1 MRQTRSLCRMYLTV
15 IGLLLT
21 FFWARWAQAR
31 EQKPAEP
38 CSSLAS
44 LHIKNTVIFSAKEV
58 PEGTPIRQMGPM
70 SISSQPAHCLVEG
83 EINKHTGPD
92 GNEYGDKFQLRLPDA
107 WTGRFLF
114 QGGGGL
120 DGMLNP
126 AVGPARPGFKTALAG
141 GYAVVSTD
149 GGHEGTG
156 PGDATFG
163 ADPQARADYQYRST
177 EVVAPVAKLI
187 IAKYYGEP
195 PKYSYMS
202 GCSNGGREAMI
213 AAQRYPSLFDGVIA
227 GDPAF
232 DLTRAAV
239 AEAWFSMKFAE
250 IAPKGPNGMP
260 ALQKAFSDSDLKLLA
275 SAVLKQCDARDGLRD
290 GLIDESDS
298 CHFDP
303 AVLQCKSEKT
313 DACLSR
319 EQVDALQTTFSGP
332 VDSKGNRLY
341 SDWPYDAGLAA
352 PGWRIWTL
360 GNEQMPAL
368 NVLMYPAF
376 VNHVAL
382 PAGESPIKGP
392 FLFDFDKDPQR
403 INESANLINADSTDL
418 RAFRERGGKMILYTG
433 MSDPVF
439 SANDLI
445 AYYHRLANANGG
457 TSSTLHFVRL
467 FRIPGMNHCAGGP
480 ALDDF
485 DDLTA
490 IQDWV
495 EKGVAPDR
503 LIATG
508 REFPGRSRPLCPY
521 PQTSKYNGTGST
533 EDARNF
539 TCQNSRG
546 SGPKK

>member
-1 MRQTRSLCRMYLTV
+1 MSLVL
-15 IGLLLT
+15 IGLLVTLLSVALSQT
-21 FFWARWAQAR
+21 Q
-31 EQKPAEP
+31 ELKPVEP
-38 CSSLAS
+38 CSALAA
-44 LHIKNTVIFSAKEV
+44 LQIKNTVIFSAKEV
-58 PEGTPIRQMGPM
+58 PEGAAIGQMGPM
-70 SISSQPAHCLVEG
+70 PISPQPAHCLVEG

-126 AVGPARPGFKTALAG
+126 AVGPARPGFKTALAR

-149 GGHEGTG
+149 GGHEGKN

-163 ADPQARADYQYRST
+163 ADPEAREDYQYRST
-177 EVVAPVAKLI
+177 EVVAPVAKSI
-187 IAKYYGEP
+187 VSQYYGKP
-195 PKYSYMS
+195 PHHSYMA

-213 AAQRYPSLFDGVIA
+213 AAERYPSLFDGVIA

-232 DLTRAAV
+232 DLTRAAI
-239 AEAWFSMKFAE
+239 AEAWFSIKFAG

-260 ALQKAFSDSDLKLLA
+260 DLQKSFSDSDLKLLA
-275 SAVLKQCDARDGLRD
+275 AAVLKQCDELDGLKD
-290 GLIDESDS
+290 GMIDNPEA
-298 CHFDP
+298 CHFNP
-303 AVLQCKSEKT
+303 VILQCKSEKT

-319 EQVDALQTTFSGP
+319 EQVNALQTTFAGP
-332 VDSKGNRLY
+332 VDSKGTALY

-368 NVLMYPAF
+368 NILMYPQF

-382 PAGESPIKGP
+382 PEGQSAIKNP
-392 FLFDFDKDPQR
+392 FSFDFDKDPQR
-403 INESANLINADSTDL
+403 VNESAHLIDADSTDL
-418 RAFRERGGKMILYTG
+418 RSFREHGGKMILYTG

-445 AYYHRLANANGG
+445 RYYGRLVQANGG
-457 TSSTLHFVRL
+457 ITSTQQFARL
-467 FRIPGMNHCAGGP
+467 FRIAGMNHCFGGP
-480 ALDDF
+480 ALDTF
-485 DDLTA
+485 NDLTA
-490 IQDWV
+490 VEDWV

-503 LIATG
+503 LIATE
-508 REFPGRSRPLCPY
+508 REFPGRSRPLCSY
-521 PQTSKYNGTGST
+521 PQISKYNGSGST
-533 EDARNF
+533 EDAKNF
-539 TCQNSRG
+539 TCQNPEAEST
-546 SGPKK
+546 K